1 MTIRIEHDG
10 ASDLASVLLWLT
22 RHRGE
27 VIALDERKHLELG
40 TPISGARAVIIAAV
54 LQDEDRPG
62 PQLGGVLR
70 AISSRT
76 DGEPV
81 RFVFDGRSPGGLSR
95 EQAETVAAELLEQVD
110 RQIARDELVAKVA

>member
-10 ASDLASVLLWLT
+10 ASDLASVHLWLA

-27 VIALDERKHLELG
+27 VIALDERRRLELG
-40 TPISGARAVIIAAV
+40 TPISGARAVIVAAV
-54 LQDEDRPG
+54 LQDDDHAG
-62 PQLGGVLR
+62 PKLGGVLR

-95 EQAETVAAELLEQVD
+95 EQAETLAAELLEQVD
-110 RQIARDELVAKVA
+110 SQIAGDELVAKVA

>member
-10 ASDLASVLLWLT
+10 ASDLASVYLWLT

-54 LQDEDRPG
+54 LQDKDRPG

-110 RQIARDELVAKVA
+110 RQIARDELVARVA